1 LNLSEI
7 ARASFAECVN
17 IANIADAA
25 ANKNAA
31 FVNVERLSPELAVA
45 AAFAGVKSERT
56 MAPIL
61 IELLH
66 KRTVPF
72 DFKVISVKHIV
83 AAALADAA
91 YKRTVPTLVVLP
103 LSKSFSVVVV
113 VAVADAVT
121 KCIGPVKAKELST
134 EAAITVVVA
143 LAAPAIAA
151 VGVTAVVVPLTG
163 AMSKRTMPACAKK
176 LPSQPAAAITTAAL
190 PKIGAAYKCALSV
203 NSGKRVTESKK
214 PVSIQFTLR
223 ERSCYA
229 CRVKAFD

>member
-1 LNLSEI
+1 
-7 ARASFAECVN
+7 
-17 IANIADAA
+17 
-25 ANKNAA
+25 
-31 FVNVERLSPELAVA
+31 VEKLSPELAVA

-151 VGVTAVVVPLTG
+151 VGVTAVVVVPLTG
-163 AMSKRTMPACAKK
+163 TMSKRTMPACAKK
-176 LPSQPAAAITTAAL
+176 LPSQSAADITTAAL
-190 PKIGAAYKCALSV
+190 LKIGATYKCALSV

-214 PVSIQFTLR
+214 PVSGQFTLR
-223 ERSCYA
+223 EHSCYA
-229 CRVKAFD
+229 CWVKVNGKEEQL